1 MPGKTLFV
9 TDLTA
14 PPRDQ
19 AAPAD
24 VLRDLLA
31 GNERWVAGQAR
42 HPRQSPDWRER
53 LAIGQEPLATVLT
66 CIDSRVPPELLFDCG
81 LGEMFVIRTGAQM
94 IDDGIV
100 LASAQFGPVSCAV
113 TRLILVLG
121 HSGCGAVAAAI
132 PVLGGGGRAP
142 GRVQA
147 LVDALRPAYAEALRE
162 SGDLAANM
170 IRAQTRLTVGRLER
184 DPVLRELADD
194 GGLLIAGGHY
204 DLASGAVTL
213 LS

>member
-1 MPGKTLFV
+1 MPGKTPFV
-9 TDLTA
+9 ADLTA

-24 VLRDLLA
+24 VLRELLA
-31 GNERWVAGQAR
+31 GNERWVSGQAR

-53 LAIGQEPLATVLT
+53 LAIGQEPLATVVT

-81 LGEMFVIRTGAQM
+81 LGEMFVIRTGAQV
-94 IDDGIV
+94 IDDGIA
-100 LASAQFGPVSCAV
+100 LGSAQYGPVSYAA

-132 PVLGGGGRAP
+132 AVLGGGGRAP

-147 LVDALRPAYAEALRE
+147 LVDALRPAHQEALRE
-162 SGDLAANM
+162 PGDLAANM
-170 IRAQTRLTVGRLER
+170 IRAQTRLTVRRLER

-194 GGLLIAGGHY
+194 GGLLIAGGYY
-204 DLASGAVTL
+204 DLGSGAVTL